1 MRLKQTYSEAVD
13 RFFAIGYQ
21 VTDAEHK
28 RLKNALEEAR
38 VQLEIARL
46 KLEEQDV
53 PVRSGAG

>member
-1 MRLKQTYSEAVD
+1 VRLKQTYSEAVD

-28 RLKNALEEAR
+28 RLKNAIEETR

-53 PVRSGAG
+53 PVRSKAG